1 MFGTFRPNFLT
12 PVFAPC
18 SGVHGVLSEH
28 QIEIQSKSASNVF
41 SSCSCFP
48 GPIKMMITL
57 SVSASVSV
65 FSRSIMLGILE
76 QPVAHPCSIVLAVHS
91 LIKQASWLFVSHQ
104 HTLARSLASQ
114 HVFFF
119 RQQNSLFRQ
128 LWSLFRQVGSLFRQV
143 GSLFRQLF

>member
-104 HTLARSLASQ
+104 HTLARSLASLACYMACSLSLSR
-114 HVFFF
+114 F
-119 RQQNSLFRQ
+119 RVLYALGQVRRHPKSL
-128 LWSLFRQVGSLFRQV
+128 
-143 GSLFRQLF
+143 